1 MLQFNRIHRF
11 LGFRCDLL
19 GRGRDVT
26 VKKNGKNRKPI
37 KYVLTAILTAGLVVF
52 SLLLASCGLF
62 EETPETESMT
72 ETESQNIV
80 FESPTDG
87 LYSYEDMKSDMLALS
102 EKYNGIFTSR
112 SIGTSADGRDIMLGI
127 LGNENASRRIIV
139 TAAMH
144 GREYLNSYVVMLQIE
159 EALASYYTASFD
171 GTAYSDLFDAVAIYI
186 LPMCN
191 PDGVSISQYGI
202 DAVRDP
208 SLRAEI
214 ERIYES
220 DKGYGFTSSPLN
232 KYLSYWKANAQGV
245 DINRNFDSDW
255 QKYVGMGVPCFMD
268 YKGKSPVSA
277 PETKALVDLV
287 NQPVTTLASVC
298 IHSSGSI
305 IYQNDPALA
314 QLMKN
319 LTDYTVSGDKGNLP
333 SFSEWCYYTL
343 GIPAVTIETG
353 SGYCPFSFDKY
364 VGIYD
369 DINLILPT
377 LAAFYQ

>member
-1 MLQFNRIHRF
+1 MN
-11 LGFRCDLL
+11 
-19 GRGRDVT
+19 VN
-26 VKKNGKNRKPI
+26 KNGRNSRLI
-37 KYVLTAILTAGLVVF
+37 TYILTAILVSCIVVL
-52 SLLLASCGLF
+52 SLLFASCCF
-62 EETPETESMT
+62 FDQAAETESLT
-72 ETESQNIV
+72 ESKRETESETETGALTQNIV
-80 FESPTDG
+80 FESDEEG
-87 LYSYEDMKSDMLALS
+87 LYSYEDMKEDILALA
-102 EKYNGIFTSR
+102 ERYKNIFTAQ

-127 LGNENASRRIIV
+127 LGNRNASRRIIV

-144 GREYLNSYVVMLQIE
+144 GREYLNSYVIMLQTE
-159 EALASYYTASFD
+159 EALKAYYTASFD
-171 GTAYSDLFDAVAIYI
+171 GTAYSDLFDSVAVYI

-214 ERIYES
+214 EKIYES
-220 DKGYGFTSSPLN
+220 DKGYGLTSSPLN

-255 QKYVGMGVPCFMD
+255 QRYVGMGVPCFMD
-268 YKGKSPVSA
+268 YKGDSPVSA

-305 IYQNDPALA
+305 IYQNDPPLA
-314 QLMKN
+314 QLMKD
-319 LTDYTVSGDKGNLP
+319 LTGYTLSGDKGNLP

-343 GIPAVTIETG
+343 GIPAVTVETG
-353 SGYCPFSFDKY
+353 SGHCPFSFDKY

-377 LAAFYQ
+377 LAAFYK